1 MSLLRIDDPG
11 PWRDPLVVVAFDAW
25 VDAGSASIA
34 AAELLGAAGRI
45 VGRID
50 GDACYD
56 YRSRRPTLEIVDGR
70 PRTLTWPEVILRL
83 VPARDR
89 DLLVLSGAEPDYR
102 WRELADEIVRFARE
116 RGIREWLS
124 LGAIP
129 AAVPHTRPVPI
140 LGTES
145 RPGLLRGPVR
155 PGPDG
160 TLRVPSACLSV
171 LDHAI
176 AAAGHDAVGYFAQVP
191 HYVSGPY
198 PAASLALLDAVA
210 GHLGEPVPRGDLAEQ
225 AEALRRRLDAATTVD
240 ETTRTYV
247 DQLEATTDE
256 ERLASG
262 GDLIAE
268 IERFLREQGDPGGP
282 EAD

>member
-34 AAELLGAAGRI
+34 AAELLGGPGRI
-45 VGRID
+45 VGRVD

-70 PRTLTWPEVILRL
+70 PQALTWPDVVLRL
-83 VPARDR
+83 VPGRER
-89 DLLVLSGAEPDYR
+89 DLLVVSGAEPDYR
-102 WRELADEIVRFARE
+102 WRELAGEVVRFARTY
-116 RGIREWLS
+116 GIREWLS

-129 AAVPHTRPVPI
+129 AAVPHTRPVPV

-145 RPGLLRGPVR
+145 SPGLLRGPIR

-176 AAAGHDAVGYFAQVP
+176 AEAGLDAVGYFAQVP

-210 GHLGEPVPRGDLAEQ
+210 RHLGEPVPRGDLAEQ
-225 AEALRRRLDAATTVD
+225 AEELRRRLDAATTVD

-247 DQLEATTDE
+247 DRLEATSDE

-268 IERFLREQGDPGGP
+268 IERFLREQGGPGGS
-282 EAD
+282 ETD